1 MNRLP
6 DRVKARAGPS
16 PRASFGGVSRQSP
29 AEGALR
35 EAPGAF
41 INDFISTYVPG
52 LWDALVRTFGR
63 TDVDYWLAND
73 PATAQPLVLI
83 WKEGAAD
90 EQVSPGRYSH
100 AVIRFADL
108 PRQPLKGDVVVK
120 DGIEY
125 DVVTVNAYAYDCC
138 TVILQDRS
146 EDVLR

>member
-1 MNRLP
+1 MNQLP
-6 DRVKARAGPS
+6 DRVNARAGRS
-16 PRASFGGVSRQSP
+16 PRAFFGGVSRHSP
-29 AEGALR
+29 AENAQR

-41 INDFISTYVPG
+41 VNDFISTYVPG
-52 LWDALVRTFGR
+52 LWGALVIPFGR
-63 TDVDYWLAND
+63 SVDYWLDND

-100 AVIRFADL
+100 ALIRYADL

-120 DGIEY
+120 DGVEY

-138 TVILQDRS
+138 TVILQDRT
-146 EDVLR
+146 EDFRR